1 MNMRTIDVRPILALL
16 WFLGSLAALI
26 AGSARASEPADVAVR
41 PPEME
46 VRVAMRDGAK
56 LLTYVNLPAGEGPFP
71 TVLVRT
77 PYLLSIGPRHNPVM
91 DDYLE
96 AGYAVVWQLAR
107 GIGDNDGRY
116 RFVADDR
123 NDGYDCIAW
132 IADQPWSDGNVGM
145 DHGSYNAMTQLQAA
159 STAPPA
165 LKAIIP
171 FVPSSHFFRET
182 PYSGGIFMRY
192 HMLNWHK
199 LLRLRSF
206 EETGIGF
213 MDSRRALDDPQ
224 WQRMLA
230 SRPLIDAANGYL
242 DGDELAQYRRFLAEP
257 TLDSAYWRET
267 MMMDEHY
274 ANVGIP
280 VLLVS
285 GNFDPT
291 TGTLHAW
298 RELEENAPNP
308 QNRKLLIGPWNH
320 GGSYVGIPPA
330 EGPYQFNGT
339 GVVDMSALR
348 IAFFDRYLKG
358 LPASVSLP
366 QRVRVFVTGSNVW
379 REFDSLPVPGLERTA
394 VYLASEGEANSV
406 RGNGSLRFAPGSD
419 SPFDTMIADPE
430 NPVVAVTDMMS
441 GIGEYSASHQDDAV
455 LVYDSEP
462 LAEPMTVIGESLAV
476 IHVTTSTPDAD
487 LVVNLHEVH
496 PDGRAIRLGYGGSL
510 RLRYHQG
517 FDRQVPLEPGRMYPV
532 EVPLAYVGHTL
543 AVGNVLRVTVSGTE
557 FPVLDPNPNTGEPI
571 ATATRMQVSQISIHH
586 DEQRLSR
593 VELPVVDL

>member
-1 MNMRTIDVRPILALL
+1 
-16 WFLGSLAALI
+16 
-26 AGSARASEPADVAVR
+26 
-41 PPEME
+41 
-46 VRVAMRDGAK
+46 MRDGAG

-91 DDYLE
+91 DAYLE

-116 RFVADDR
+116 RFIADDR
-123 NDGYDCIAW
+123 HDGYDCIEW
-132 IADQPWSDGNVGM
+132 IAEQPWSDGNVGM

-182 PYSGGIFMRY
+182 PYFGGIFMRY

-206 EETGIGF
+206 EETGVGF
-213 MDSRRALDDPQ
+213 MDSRRVIDDPE
-224 WQRMLA
+224 WQRMLS
-230 SRPLIDAANGYL
+230 SRPLMDSATGYL
-242 DGDELAQYRRFLAEP
+242 DGDELVQYRKFLEEP
-257 TLDSAYWRET
+257 RMGSEYWRAT

-274 ANVGIP
+274 ANVAVP

-298 RELEENAPNP
+298 RKLDENAPHP

-330 EGPYQFNGT
+330 EGPYEFGDT
-339 GVVDMSALR
+339 GMVDMSALR

-379 REFDSLPVPGLERTA
+379 REFDNLPVPGLAETP
-394 VYLASEGEANSV
+394 VYLASDGAANGVEGDGALAFASGSPSAKSV
-406 RGNGSLRFAPGSD
+406 
-419 SPFDTMIADPE
+419 MVADPR

-441 GIGEYSASHQDDAV
+441 GIGEYSASHRNEGV
-455 LVYDSEP
+455 LVYDSSP
-462 LAEPMTVIGESLAV
+462 LAEPVTVIGESRAV
-476 IHVTTSTPDAD
+476 VHVSTSTPDAD
-487 LVVNLHEVH
+487 LIVNLHEVY
-496 PDGRAIRLGYGGSL
+496 PDGTAIRLGSGGAL
-510 RLRYHQG
+510 RLRYRDG
-517 FDRQVPLEPGRMYPV
+517 FDREVQLEPGRVYTV
-532 EVPLAYVGHTL
+532 EIPLAYVGHTL
-543 AVGNVLRVTVSGTE
+543 AAGNVLRVTISGTE
-557 FPVLDPNPNTGEPI
+557 FPILDPNPNTGEPI
-571 ATATRMQVSQISIHH
+571 ATATRMQTSEITIHH
-586 DEQRLSR
+586 DSERPSR
-593 VELPVVDL
+593 VELPVLEL

>member
-1 MNMRTIDVRPILALL
+1 MRKRLTDVRHGLVLAWVLACG
-16 WFLGSLAALI
+16 LGGAAW
-26 AGSARASEPADVAVR
+26 AQDAADPAARPA
-41 PPEME
+41 EME
-46 VRVAMRDGAK
+46 VRVAMRDGAR

-77 PYLLSIGPRHNPVM
+77 PYLLSIGPRHNPIM
-91 DDYLE
+91 DAYLD

-116 RFVADDR
+116 RFIADDR
-123 NDGYDCIAW
+123 DDGYDCIAW
-132 IADQPWSDGNVGM
+132 IAAQPWSDGNVGM

-206 EETGIGF
+206 EETGVGF
-213 MDSRRALDDPQ
+213 MDSSRVIDDPE
-224 WQRMLA
+224 WQRLLT
-230 SRPLIDAANGYL
+230 SRPLIDSANGYL
-242 DGDELAQYRRFLAEP
+242 DGDELVQYRRFLEEP
-257 TLDSAYWRET
+257 VMNSEYWRET

-274 ANVGIP
+274 ARVAIP

-298 RELEENAPNP
+298 RQLEANAPNP

-330 EGPYQFNGT
+330 EGPYELDGA

-358 LPASVSLP
+358 VPASVSLP
-366 QRVRVFVTGSNVW
+366 QRVRVFVTGSNAW
-379 REFDSLPVPGLERTA
+379 REFDSLPVPALARTP
-394 VYLASEGEANSV
+394 VYLASEGAANGV
-406 RGNGSLRFAPGSD
+406 EGNGSLGFEPGSPAPAD
-419 SPFDTMIADPE
+419 VTIADPS
-430 NPVVAVTDMMS
+430 NPVVAITDLMA
-441 GIGEYSASHQDDAV
+441 GVGEYSESHGNEAV
-455 LVYDSEP
+455 LVYDSAALDEP
-462 LAEPMTVIGESLAV
+462 LTVIGESQAV
-476 IHVTTSTPDAD
+476 VHVSISTPDTD

-496 PDGRAIRLGYGGSL
+496 PDGRAIRLGAGGGL
-510 RLRYHQG
+510 RLRYHEG
-517 FDRQVPLEPGRMYPV
+517 FDREVRLEPGRIYTV
-532 EVPLAYVGHTL
+532 RIPLAYVGHTL
-543 AVGNVLRVTVSGTE
+543 AAGNVLRVTVSGTE
-557 FPVLDPNPNTGEPI
+557 FPMLDPNPNTGEPI
-571 ATATRMQVSQISIHH
+571 ATATRMQTSEIRIHH
-586 DEQRLSR
+586 DSAYPSR
-593 VELPVVDL
+593 VELPIVEL

>member
-1 MNMRTIDVRPILALL
+1 MRKRLVDVCRALVLA
-16 WFLGSLAALI
+16 GMLAATPGGV
-26 AGSARASEPADVAVR
+26 AWAQEPADPPAR
-41 PPEME
+41 PQEME
-46 VRVAMRDGAK
+46 VRVAMRDGAR

-77 PYLLSIGPRHNPVM
+77 PYLLSIGPRHNPIM
-91 DDYLE
+91 DAYLE

-116 RFVADDR
+116 RFIADDR

-132 IADQPWSDGNVGM
+132 IAEQPWSDGNVGM

-206 EETGIGF
+206 EETGVGF
-213 MDSRRALDDPQ
+213 MDSRRVIDDPE
-224 WQRMLA
+224 WQRLLA
-230 SRPLIDAANGYL
+230 SRPLLDSANGYL
-242 DGDELAQYRRFLAEP
+242 DGDELVQYRRFLEEP
-257 TLDSAYWRET
+257 VLGSDYWRET

-274 ANVGIP
+274 ARVAIP
-280 VLLVS
+280 VLLVT
-285 GNFDPT
+285 GNFDPSI
-291 TGTLHAW
+291 GTLHAW
-298 RELEENAPNP
+298 RELEENAPDP
-308 QNRKLLIGPWNH
+308 QHRKLLIGPWNH

-330 EGPYQFNGT
+330 EGPYRFDGA

-394 VYLASEGEANSV
+394 VYLASEGAANGE
-406 RGNGSLRFAPGSD
+406 RGDGSLGFAPGSPAPAD
-419 SPFDTMIADPE
+419 VTVADPA
-430 NPVVAVTDMMS
+430 NPVVAITDMMT
-441 GIGEYSASHQDDAV
+441 GIGEYSDSHRNEAV
-455 LVYDSEP
+455 LVYDSAP
-462 LAEPMTVIGESLAV
+462 LADPVTVIGESRAV
-476 IHVTTSTPDAD
+476 VHVSISTPDAD
-487 LVVNLHEVH
+487 LIVNLHEVY
-496 PDGRAIRLGYGGSL
+496 PDGRAIRLGTGGAL
-510 RLRYHQG
+510 RLRYHGG
-517 FDRQVPLEPGRMYPV
+517 FDREVRLEPGRVYAV
-532 EVPLAYVGHTL
+532 EIPLAYVGHTL
-543 AVGNVLRVTVSGTE
+543 AAGHVLRVTVSGTE
-557 FPVLDPNPNTGEPI
+557 FPILDPNPNTGEPI
-571 ATATRMQVSQISIHH
+571 ATATRMQTSEIRIHH
-586 DEQRLSR
+586 DSEHPSR
-593 VELPVVDL
+593 VELPIVEL

>member
-1 MNMRTIDVRPILALL
+1 MRKRLVDVCHALL
-16 WFLGSLAALI
+16 LAGMLASA
-26 AGSARASEPADVAVR
+26 AGGVAWAQEPADPPAR
-41 PPEME
+41 PQEME

-77 PYLLSIGPRHNPVM
+77 PYLLSIGPRHNAIM
-91 DDYLE
+91 DAYLE

-116 RFVADDR
+116 RFIADDR

-206 EETGIGF
+206 EETGVGF
-213 MDSRRALDDPQ
+213 MDSRRVMDDLE
-224 WQRMLA
+224 WQRLLA
-230 SRPLIDAANGYL
+230 SRPLLDSANGYL
-242 DGDELAQYRRFLAEP
+242 DGDELVQYRRFLEEP
-257 TLDSAYWRET
+257 VLGSDYWRET

-274 ANVGIP
+274 ARVAIP
-280 VLLVS
+280 VLLVT
-285 GNFDPT
+285 GNFDPSI
-291 TGTLHAW
+291 GTLHAW
-298 RELEENAPNP
+298 RELEENAPDP
-308 QNRKLLIGPWNH
+308 QHRKLLIGPWNH

-330 EGPYQFNGT
+330 EGPYRFDGA

-358 LPASVSLP
+358 VPASVSLP

-394 VYLASEGEANSV
+394 VYLASEGAANGV
-406 RGNGSLRFAPGSD
+406 RGDGSLGFAPGSAAPAD
-419 SPFDTMIADPE
+419 VTVADPA
-430 NPVVAVTDMMS
+430 NPVVAITDMMT
-441 GIGEYSASHQDDAV
+441 GIGEYSDSHRNEAV
-455 LVYDSEP
+455 LVYDSAP
-462 LAEPMTVIGESLAV
+462 LAEPVTVIGESRAV
-476 IHVTTSTPDAD
+476 VHVSLSTPDAD
-487 LVVNLHEVH
+487 LIVNLHEVY
-496 PDGRAIRLGYGGSL
+496 PDGRAIRLGTGGAL
-510 RLRYHQG
+510 RLRYHEG
-517 FDRQVPLEPGRMYPV
+517 FDREVRLEPGKVYAV
-532 EVPLAYVGHTL
+532 EIPLAYVGHTL
-543 AVGNVLRVTVSGTE
+543 AAGNVLRVTVSGTE
-557 FPVLDPNPNTGEPI
+557 FPILDPNPNTGEPI
-571 ATATRMQVSQISIHH
+571 ATATRMQTSEIRIHH
-586 DEQRLSR
+586 DSEHPSR
-593 VELPVVDL
+593 VELPVVEL

>member
-1 MNMRTIDVRPILALL
+1 MSMSLTHLRSGLLLMWVCGWLAFAPA
-16 WFLGSLAALI
+16 W
-26 AGSARASEPADVAVR
+26 AGAPESESAR

-77 PYLLSIGPRHNPVM
+77 PYLLSIEPRHNPIM
-91 DDYLE
+91 NAYLD

-116 RFVADDR
+116 RFIADDR
-123 NDGYDCIAW
+123 NDGYDCIEWVA
-132 IADQPWSDGNVGM
+132 AQPWSDGKVGM

-159 STAPPA
+159 STSPPA

-182 PYSGGIFMRY
+182 PYAGGIFMRY

-199 LLRLRSF
+199 LLGLRSF
-206 EETGIGF
+206 EETGVGF
-213 MDSRRALDDPQ
+213 MDSSRVIDNPE
-224 WQRMLA
+224 WQRLLT
-230 SRPLIDAANGYL
+230 SRPLIDSANGYL
-242 DGDELAQYRRFLAEP
+242 DGDELAQYWRFLEEP
-257 TLDSAYWRET
+257 TLDSDYWFET

-274 ANVGIP
+274 ANVDIP

-330 EGPYQFNGT
+330 EGPYQFGGT
-339 GVVDMSALR
+339 GTVDMSALR
-348 IAFFDRYLKG
+348 LAFFDRYLKG
-358 LPASVSLP
+358 LPASVPLP
-366 QRVRVFVTGSNVW
+366 ERVRVFVTGSNVW
-379 REFDSLPVPGLERTA
+379 REFDSLPVPGLEKTP
-394 VYLASEGEANSV
+394 VYLASGGAANGAGGDGALGFV
-406 RGNGSLRFAPGSD
+406 PGSAA
-419 SPFDTMIADPE
+419 PADTMIADPS
-430 NPVVAVTDMMS
+430 NPVIAITDLMAGTGDYADS
-441 GIGEYSASHQDDAV
+441 QENEAV
-455 LVYDSEP
+455 LVYDSPP
-462 LAEPMTVIGESLAV
+462 LPEALTVVGESQAL
-476 IHVTTSTPDAD
+476 IHVSISTPDAD
-487 LVVNLHEVH
+487 LVVNLHEVY
-496 PDGRAIRLGYGGSL
+496 PDGRAIRLGSGGSL

-517 FDRQVPLEPGRMYPV
+517 FDREVPVEPGRVYRV
-532 EVPLAYVGHTL
+532 EIPLAYVGHTL
-543 AVGNVLRVTVSGTE
+543 AAGNVLRVTVSGTE

-571 ATATRMQVSQISIHH
+571 ATAVRVQTSEIRIHH
-586 DEQRLSR
+586 DEQHPSR
-593 VELPVVDL
+593 IELPVVGL

>member
-1 MNMRTIDVRPILALL
+1 MRKRLTDVRHGLVLAWVLACG
-16 WFLGSLAALI
+16 LGGAAW
-26 AGSARASEPADVAVR
+26 AQDAADPAARPA
-41 PPEME
+41 EME
-46 VRVAMRDGAK
+46 VRVAMRDGAR

-77 PYLLSIGPRHNPVM
+77 PYLLSIGPRHNPIM
-91 DDYLE
+91 DAYLD

-116 RFVADDR
+116 RFIADDR
-123 NDGYDCIAW
+123 DDGYDCIAW
-132 IADQPWSDGNVGM
+132 IAAQPWSDGNVGM

-206 EETGIGF
+206 EETGVGF
-213 MDSRRALDDPQ
+213 MDSSRVIDDPE
-224 WQRMLA
+224 WQRLLT
-230 SRPLIDAANGYL
+230 SRPLIDSANGYL
-242 DGDELAQYRRFLAEP
+242 DGDELVQYRRFLEEP
-257 TLDSAYWRET
+257 VMNSDYWRET

-274 ANVGIP
+274 ARVAIP

-298 RELEENAPNP
+298 RQLEANAPNP

-330 EGPYQFNGT
+330 EGPYELDGA

-358 LPASVSLP
+358 VPASVSLP
-366 QRVRVFVTGSNVW
+366 QRVRVFVTGSNAW
-379 REFDSLPVPGLERTA
+379 REFDSLPVPALARTP
-394 VYLASEGEANSV
+394 VYLASEGAANGV
-406 RGNGSLRFAPGSD
+406 EGNGSLGFEPGSPAPAD
-419 SPFDTMIADPE
+419 VTIADPS
-430 NPVVAVTDMMS
+430 NPVVAITDLMA
-441 GIGEYSASHQDDAV
+441 GVGEYSESHGNEAV
-455 LVYDSEP
+455 LVYDSAPLDEP
-462 LAEPMTVIGESLAV
+462 LTVIGESQAV
-476 IHVTTSTPDAD
+476 VHVSISTPDTD

-496 PDGRAIRLGYGGSL
+496 PDGRAIRLGAGGGL
-510 RLRYHQG
+510 RLRYHEG
-517 FDRQVPLEPGRMYPV
+517 FDREVRLEPGRIYTV
-532 EVPLAYVGHTL
+532 RIPLAYVGHTL
-543 AVGNVLRVTVSGTE
+543 AAGNVLRVTVSGTE
-557 FPVLDPNPNTGEPI
+557 FPMLDPNPNTGEPI
-571 ATATRMQVSQISIHH
+571 ATATRMQTSEIRIHH
-586 DEQRLSR
+586 DSAYPSR
-593 VELPVVDL
+593 VELPIVEL

>member
-26 AGSARASEPADVAVR
+26 AGSARASEPADAAAL

-199 LLRLRSF
+199 LLRLSSF

-274 ANVGIP
+274 ANVDIP

-366 QRVRVFVTGSNVW
+366 QRVRVFITGSNVW
-379 REFDSLPVPGLERTA
+379 REFDSLPVPGLTKTPI
-394 VYLASEGEANSV
+394 YLASEGQANSV
-406 RGNGSLRFAPGSD
+406 RGNGSLRFAPGSE
-419 SPFDTMIADPE
+419 SPFDTMTADPE

-462 LAEPMTVIGESLAV
+462 LAAPMTVVGESLAV

-496 PDGRAIRLGYGGSL
+496 PNGRAIRLGSGGSL
-510 RLRYHQG
+510 RLRYRQG
-517 FDRQVPLEPGRMYPV
+517 FDRQVPLEPGRTYPV

-571 ATATRMQVSQISIHH
+571 ATATRMQVRQIDIHH

-593 VELPVVDL
+593 VELPVIDL

>member
-1 MNMRTIDVRPILALL
+1 MRQQLIDVCRVLLLVWVLLGTVAGPVLAGEPID
-16 WFLGSLAALI
+16 G
-26 AGSARASEPADVAVR
+26 AVR
-41 PPEME
+41 PPELE

-56 LLTYVNLPAGEGPFP
+56 LQTYVNLPAGEGPFP

-91 DDYLE
+91 DAYLE

-116 RFVADDR
+116 RFIADDR
-123 NDGYDCIAW
+123 NDGYDCIEW
-132 IADQPWSDGNVGM
+132 IAEQPWSDGNVGM

-159 STAPPA
+159 STVPPA

-206 EETGIGF
+206 EETGVGF
-213 MDSRRALDDPQ
+213 MDSRRVIDDPQ
-224 WQRMLA
+224 WQRLLT
-230 SRPLIDAANGYL
+230 SRPLIDSANGYL
-242 DGDELAQYRRFLAEP
+242 DGDELVQYRRFLKEP
-257 TLDSAYWRET
+257 LIDSDYWRET

-274 ANVGIP
+274 APVAIP

-320 GGSYVGIPPA
+320 GGSYVGIPPQ
-330 EGPYQFNGT
+330 EGPYRLNGT
-339 GVVDMSALR
+339 GVVDMSAMR
-348 IAFFDRYLKG
+348 IAFYDRYLKG

-366 QRVRVFVTGSNVW
+366 QRVRLFVTGSNIW
-379 REFDSLPVPGLERTA
+379 REFDSLPVPGLVKTP
-394 VYLASEGEANSV
+394 VYLASEGKANGMQ
-406 RGNGSLRFAPGSD
+406 GNGSLGFAPGSD
-419 SPFDTMIADPE
+419 APADVTIADPMD
-430 NPVVAVTDMMS
+430 PVLAITDMMT
-441 GIGEYSASHQDDAV
+441 GIGEYSDSHRSEAV
-455 LVYDSEP
+455 LVYDSAP
-462 LAEPMTVIGESLAV
+462 LAEPVTVIGESRALM
-476 IHVTTSTPDAD
+476 HVSLSTPDAD
-487 LVVNLHEVH
+487 LIVNLHEVY
-496 PDGRAIRLGYGGSL
+496 PDGKAIRLGSGGAL
-510 RLRYHQG
+510 RLRYHEG
-517 FDRQVPLEPGRMYPV
+517 FGREVKLEPGRIYAV
-532 EVPLAYVGHTL
+532 EIPLAYVGHTL
-543 AVGNVLRVTVSGTE
+543 AAGNVLRVTISGTE
-557 FPVLDPNPNTGEPI
+557 FPILDPNPNTGEPI
-571 ATATRMQVSQISIHH
+571 ATATRMQTSEIRIHH
-586 DEQRLSR
+586 DSHHPSR
-593 VELPVVDL
+593 VELPIVNL

>member
-1 MNMRTIDVRPILALL
+1 MRQQLIDVCRVLLPVWVLLGTAAGPVLAGEPID
-16 WFLGSLAALI
+16 G
-26 AGSARASEPADVAVR
+26 AVR
-41 PPEME
+41 PPELE

-56 LLTYVNLPAGEGPFP
+56 LQTYVNLPAGEGPFP

-91 DDYLE
+91 DAYLE

-116 RFVADDR
+116 RFIADDR
-123 NDGYDCIAW
+123 NDGYDCIEW
-132 IADQPWSDGNVGM
+132 IAEQPWSDGNVGM

-159 STAPPA
+159 STVPPA

-206 EETGIGF
+206 EETGVGF
-213 MDSRRALDDPQ
+213 MDSRRVIDDPQ
-224 WQRMLA
+224 WQRLLT
-230 SRPLIDAANGYL
+230 SRPLIDSANGYL
-242 DGDELAQYRRFLAEP
+242 DGDELVQYRRFLQEP
-257 TLDSAYWRET
+257 LIDSDYWRET

-274 ANVGIP
+274 ARVTIP

-320 GGSYVGIPPA
+320 GGSYVGIPPQ
-330 EGPYQFNGT
+330 ESPYRLNGT
-339 GVVDMSALR
+339 GVVDMSAMR
-348 IAFFDRYLKG
+348 IAFYDRYLKG

-366 QRVRVFVTGSNVW
+366 QRVRLFVTGSNIW
-379 REFDSLPVPGLERTA
+379 REFDSLPVPGLVKTP
-394 VYLASEGEANSV
+394 VYLASEGKANGMQ
-406 RGNGSLRFAPGSD
+406 GNGSLGFAPGSD
-419 SPFDTMIADPE
+419 APADVTIADPMD
-430 NPVVAVTDMMS
+430 PVLAITDMMT
-441 GIGEYSASHQDDAV
+441 GIGEYSDSHRSEAV
-455 LVYDSEP
+455 LVYDSAP
-462 LAEPMTVIGESLAV
+462 LAEPVTVIGESRALM
-476 IHVTTSTPDAD
+476 HVSLSTPDAD
-487 LVVNLHEVH
+487 LIVNLHEVY
-496 PDGRAIRLGYGGSL
+496 PDGKAIRLGSGGAL
-510 RLRYHQG
+510 RLRYHEG
-517 FDRQVPLEPGRMYPV
+517 FGREVKLEPGRIYAV
-532 EVPLAYVGHTL
+532 EIPLAYVGHTL
-543 AVGNVLRVTVSGTE
+543 AAGNVLRVTISGTE
-557 FPVLDPNPNTGEPI
+557 FPILDPNPNTGEPI
-571 ATATRMQVSQISIHH
+571 ATATRMQTSEIRIHH
-586 DEQRLSR
+586 DLHHPSR
-593 VELPVVDL
+593 VELPIVNL

>member
-26 AGSARASEPADVAVR
+26 AGSARASEPADAAVR

-242 DGDELAQYRRFLAEP
+242 DGDELAQYRRFLEEP
-257 TLDSAYWRET
+257 TLGSAYWRET

-298 RELEENAPNP
+298 RELEQNAPNP

-320 GGSYVGIPPA
+320 GGSYVGMPPA

-379 REFDSLPVPGLERTA
+379 REFDSLPVPGLTKTPI
-394 VYLASEGEANSV
+394 YLASEGQANSV
-406 RGNGSLRFAPGSD
+406 RGNGSLRFAPGSV

-430 NPVVAVTDMMS
+430 NPVIAVIDMMS
-441 GIGEYSASHQDDAV
+441 GIGEYSASHQNDAV

-496 PDGRAIRLGYGGSL
+496 PDGRAIRLGSGGSL

-517 FDRQVPLEPGRMYPV
+517 FDRQMPLEPGRTYRV
-532 EVPLAYVGHTL
+532 QVPLAYVGHTL
-543 AVGNVLRVTVSGTE
+543 AVGNALRVTVSGTE

-571 ATATRMQVSQISIHH
+571 ATATRMQVSQIDIHH

>member
-1 MNMRTIDVRPILALL
+1 MRKRLVDVCRALL
-16 WFLGSLAALI
+16 LAGMLASA
-26 AGSARASEPADVAVR
+26 AGGVAWAQEPADPPAR
-41 PPEME
+41 PAEME

-77 PYLLSIGPRHNPVM
+77 PYLLSIGPRHNPIM
-91 DDYLE
+91 DAYLE

-116 RFVADDR
+116 RFIADDR
-123 NDGYDCIAW
+123 GDGYDCIAW
-132 IADQPWSDGNVGM
+132 IAEQPWSDGNVGM

-206 EETGIGF
+206 EETGVGF
-213 MDSRRALDDPQ
+213 MDSRRVIDDPE
-224 WQRMLA
+224 WQRLLA
-230 SRPLIDAANGYL
+230 SRPLLDSANGYL
-242 DGDELAQYRRFLAEP
+242 DGDELVQYRRFLEEP
-257 TLDSAYWRET
+257 VLGSDYWRET

-274 ANVGIP
+274 ARVAIP
-280 VLLVS
+280 VLLVT
-285 GNFDPT
+285 GNFDPSI
-291 TGTLHAW
+291 GTLHAW
-298 RELEENAPNP
+298 RELEENAPDP
-308 QNRKLLIGPWNH
+308 QHRKLLIGPWNH

-330 EGPYQFNGT
+330 EGPYRFDGA

-348 IAFFDRYLKG
+348 IAFLDRYLTG

-394 VYLASEGEANSV
+394 VYLASDGAANGV
-406 RGNGSLRFAPGSD
+406 GGDGSLGFAPGSAAPAD
-419 SPFDTMIADPE
+419 VTVADPA
-430 NPVVAVTDMMS
+430 NPVVAITDMMT
-441 GIGEYSASHQDDAV
+441 GIGEYSDSHRNEAV
-455 LVYDSEP
+455 LVYDSAP
-462 LAEPMTVIGESLAV
+462 LAEPVTVIGESRAV
-476 IHVTTSTPDAD
+476 VHVSLSTPDAD
-487 LVVNLHEVH
+487 LIVNLHEVY
-496 PDGRAIRLGYGGSL
+496 PDGRAIRLGTGGAL
-510 RLRYHQG
+510 RLRYHEG
-517 FDRQVPLEPGRMYPV
+517 FDRQVRLEPGRVYAV
-532 EVPLAYVGHTL
+532 EIPLAYVGHTL
-543 AVGNVLRVTVSGTE
+543 AEGNVLRVTISGTE
-557 FPVLDPNPNTGEPI
+557 FPILDPNPNTGEPI
-571 ATATRMQVSQISIHH
+571 ATATRMQTSEIRIHH
-586 DEQRLSR
+586 DSEHPSR
-593 VELPVVDL
+593 VELPVVEL

>member
-1 MNMRTIDVRPILALL
+1 MLL
-16 WFLGSLAALI
+16 GAVAGPVLAA
-26 AGSARASEPADVAVR
+26 EPIDGAAR
-41 PPEME
+41 PPELE
-46 VRVAMRDGAK
+46 IRVAMRDGAK

-77 PYLLSIGPRHNPVM
+77 PYLLSMGPRHNPVM
-91 DDYLE
+91 DAYLD

-107 GIGDNDGRY
+107 GIGNNDGRY
-116 RFVADDR
+116 RFIADDR
-123 NDGYDCIAW
+123 NDGHDCIEW
-132 IADQPWSDGNVGM
+132 IAEQPWSDGNVGM

-206 EETGIGF
+206 EETGVGF
-213 MDSRRALDDPQ
+213 MDSRRVIDDPQ
-224 WQRMLA
+224 WQRLLT
-230 SRPLIDAANGYL
+230 SRPLIDSANGYL
-242 DGDELAQYRRFLAEP
+242 DGDELVQYRRFLQEP
-257 TLDSAYWRET
+257 VIDSDYWRET

-274 ANVGIP
+274 ARVAIP

-320 GGSYVGIPPA
+320 GGSYVGIPPQ
-330 EGPYQFNGT
+330 EGPYRLNGT
-339 GVVDMSALR
+339 GVVDMSAMR
-348 IAFFDRYLKG
+348 IAFYDRYLKG

-366 QRVRVFVTGSNVW
+366 QRVRLFVTGSNVW
-379 REFDSLPVPGLERTA
+379 REFDSLPVPGLAKTP
-394 VYLASEGEANSV
+394 VYLASEGNANGV
-406 RGNGSLRFAPGSD
+406 QGNGSLGFAPGSD
-419 SPFDTMIADPE
+419 APADVTIADPMD
-430 NPVVAVTDMMS
+430 PVVAITDMMT
-441 GIGEYSASHQDDAV
+441 GIGEYSDSHRNEAV

-462 LAEPMTVIGESLAV
+462 LAEPVTVIGESRALV
-476 IHVTTSTPDAD
+476 HVSLSTPDAD
-487 LVVNLHEVH
+487 LIVNLHEVY
-496 PDGRAIRLGYGGSL
+496 PDGKAIRLGSGGAL
-510 RLRYHQG
+510 RLRYHEG
-517 FDRQVPLEPGRMYPV
+517 FGREVKLEPGRIYAV
-532 EVPLAYVGHTL
+532 EIPLAYVGHTL
-543 AVGNVLRVTVSGTE
+543 AAGNVLRVTISGTE
-557 FPVLDPNPNTGEPI
+557 FPILDPNPNTGEPI
-571 ATATRMQVSQISIHH
+571 ATATRMQTSEIRIHH
-586 DEQRLSR
+586 DSHHPSR
-593 VELPVVDL
+593 VELPIVDL

>member
-16 WFLGSLAALI
+16 WVLGSLFALI
-26 AGSARASEPADVAVR
+26 AGSARASDPADAAAR

-46 VRVAMRDGAK
+46 IRVAMRDGAK

-291 TGTLHAW
+291 TGTLRAW
-298 RELEENAPNP
+298 QELEENAPNP

-320 GGSYVGIPPA
+320 GGSYVGMPPA
-330 EGPYQFNGT
+330 EGPYRFNGT

-366 QRVRVFVTGSNVW
+366 QRVRVFITGSNVW

-406 RGNGSLRFAPGSD
+406 RGNGSLRFAPGSG
-419 SPFDTMIADPE
+419 SAFDTMIADPE

-441 GIGEYSASHQDDAV
+441 GIGEYSASHEDDAV

-496 PDGRAIRLGYGGSL
+496 PDGRAIRLGSGGSL

-517 FDRQVPLEPGRMYPV
+517 FDRQMPLEPGRTYRV
-532 EVPLAYVGHTL
+532 QVPLAYVGHTL
-543 AVGNVLRVTVSGTE
+543 AAGNALRVTVSGTE

-571 ATATRMQVSQISIHH
+571 ATATRMQVSQIGIHH